1 MPVRQKDAQRAL
13 ELLQQY
19 RVKLNQRQQNQSQSK
34 QASMEEDQQLQQSL
48 DRVINIFQS
57 QLFSA
62 LLDIQEYYEL
72 TILQDSQGSVDTP
85 EKLPASC
92 SLPTEKSSQQQK
104 SPSPSIPSASG
115 EQPQLTKPESIKSPI
130 TPQPTGQPT
139 KSKVK
144 CRAPPPPIHTGN
156 PKFVEGVISK
166 PSSPYDANTSSVTA
180 SAVESPSDPTKTSQN
195 GTNQHVT
202 VTKSE
207 NTTNPQNLPAPKDL
221 NLVTVSALVSSTIQG
236 LVSPTTPD
244 KATPTSTTSTTSPG
258 EGTVAGT
265 GNTAAVSSGRDQGI
279 SKDSSSKSPTSPNNG
294 KGPFESKSPTS
305 PLANISKGSHF
316 SSISPGQVK
325 GPPASPGYGPASHRL
340 PTTPLTSTKKY
351 RYQEEEGTSPGVPRL
366 HHHTCHQHPMGIAGE
381 ITDGGTLGRDGGTL
395 GRDGGTLGRDS
406 GTLGRD
412 SGTLGRDGGTLG
424 RHGGTLGR
432 KGGTLGRDRET
443 WRRDGGGIGSM
454 ERERERSLGRD
465 GSLIYHGDLRG
476 AELVQ
481 VAERQLSQIQHVH
494 GYVTHT
500 HIAPAQVES
509 SEVPFDDEVWPHP
522 EGERLNE
529 VPAPPF
535 SSLYS
540 QSHSYYQVNF
550 AL

>member
-1 MPVRQKDAQRAL
+1 MNACTHSFV
-13 ELLQQY
+13 ETHSS
-19 RVKLNQRQQNQSQSK
+19 N
-34 QASMEEDQQLQQSL
+34 
-48 DRVINIFQS
+48 
-57 QLFSA
+57 LFI
-62 LLDIQEYYEL
+62 DIQEYYEL
-72 TILQDSQGSVDTP
+72 TILQDSQSSVNTP
-85 EKLPASC
+85 EKIPASC

-130 TPQPTGQPT
+130 TPKSTGQPT

-156 PKFVEGVISK
+156 PKSVEGVISK
-166 PSSPYDANTSSVTA
+166 PSSPYDAKTSSVTA

-279 SKDSSSKSPTSPNNG
+279 SKDSSSKSPTSPNNR

-316 SSISPGQVK
+316 
-325 GPPASPGYGPASHRL
+325 
-340 PTTPLTSTKKY
+340 
-351 RYQEEEGTSPGVPRL
+351 RYV
-366 HHHTCHQHPMGIAGE
+366 HIF
-381 ITDGGTLGRDGGTL
+381 
-395 GRDGGTLGRDS
+395 
-406 GTLGRD
+406 
-412 SGTLGRDGGTLG
+412 
-424 RHGGTLGR
+424 
-432 KGGTLGRDRET
+432 
-443 WRRDGGGIGSM
+443 
-454 ERERERSLGRD
+454 SL
-465 GSLIYHGDLRG
+465 L
-476 AELVQ
+476 
-481 VAERQLSQIQHVH
+481 
-494 GYVTHT
+494 
-500 HIAPAQVES
+500 
-509 SEVPFDDEVWPHP
+509 
-522 EGERLNE
+522 
-529 VPAPPF
+529 
-535 SSLYS
+535 
-540 QSHSYYQVNF
+540 
-550 AL
+550 